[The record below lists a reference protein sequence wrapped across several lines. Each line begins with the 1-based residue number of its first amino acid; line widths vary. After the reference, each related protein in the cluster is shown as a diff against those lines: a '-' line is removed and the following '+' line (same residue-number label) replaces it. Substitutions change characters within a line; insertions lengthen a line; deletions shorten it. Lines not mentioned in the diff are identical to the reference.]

1 MINLRQLF
9 HLSAIV
15 ISTMGLSIKFSNMT
29 FLNTVFQE
37 RNGKMSPPTLMNILE
52 LSITLFKQE
61 RQKNS
66 ESKTCIL
73 VLESERNV
81 AV

>member
-15 ISTMGLSIKFSNMT
+15 ISTMGLSIKFYNMT
-29 FLNTVFQE
+29 FRNTVFQE

-52 LSITLFKQE
+52 LSITLFNKKG
-61 RQKNS
+61 R
-66 ESKTCIL
+66 KTVKAKL
-73 VLESERNV
+73 VF
-81 AV
+81 

>member
-1 MINLRQLF
+1 
-9 HLSAIV
+9 
-15 ISTMGLSIKFSNMT
+15 
-29 FLNTVFQE
+29 
-37 RNGKMSPPTLMNILE
+37 MSPPTLMNILE

-61 RQKNS
+61 RQKKS